1 MTTSFFLT
9 RWLYLAMSWVY
20 EQISRLFGSSAA
32 SMGHGGVVVVLTIF
46 IFTLA
51 IRAATS
57 VGDISSRKS
66 SMKMQEIQ
74 PELNRLQKKYKDDPQ
89 KLNIEQRKIMKEH
102 GVSTFGGCLPML
114 LMFPL
119 LIMFFNAFRAWAN
132 EQMLSLVIALE
143 NGQGLEMFQGFR
155 FLWITNIWRPDNL
168 SPGGALMSAQE
179 FWTNFSTTNQIKNFI
194 FYNNNSETLN
204 EILYKLHFF
213 TVQFNET
220 GAMEYVYAADNGAAF
235 KVAYEAFVRPITDSM
250 PKFYSMTNGYA
261 VLPLLAGATG
271 FLQSFL
277 QQKMQPQTAQNNQQ
291 ANSSMKVMMYLMP
304 LISVFFCYQYDATFA
319 FYWTFSN
326 IFALLVNVILNFTM
340 FKKPKTE
347 QVEAK
352 AKA

>member
-143 NGQGLEMFQGFR
+143 NGQGLEMFQA
-155 FLWITNIWRPDNL
+155 RPRTR
-168 SPGGALMSAQE
+168 SRIS
-179 FWTNFSTTNQIKNFI
+179 FSTT
-194 FYNNNSETLN
+194 T
-204 EILYKLHFF
+204 
-213 TVQFNET
+213 
-220 GAMEYVYAADNGAAF
+220 
-235 KVAYEAFVRPITDSM
+235 
-250 PKFYSMTNGYA
+250 
-261 VLPLLAGATG
+261 
-271 FLQSFL
+271 
-277 QQKMQPQTAQNNQQ
+277 TARR
-291 ANSSMKVMMYLMP
+291 
-304 LISVFFCYQYDATFA
+304 
-319 FYWTFSN
+319 
-326 IFALLVNVILNFTM
+326 
-340 FKKPKTE
+340 
-347 QVEAK
+347 
-352 AKA
+352 